1 MDFPEIDY
9 CLVLLGHL
17 DAVVGWVIVL
27 CVFVLVLLVV
37 YVTGD

>member
-1 MDFPEIDY
+1 MEFPEIDY

-17 DAVVGWVIVL
+17 DSVVAWGIVL
-27 CVFVLVLLVV
+27 CVFILVLLVV